1 MFLPNSHLHLCR
13 SFAAHSQTHTSIL
26 SLAGD
31 ILFAMFNCS
40 AESECT
46 PILRMPLAS
55 RPLNLPSILSSVDSD
70 GLEIHDRKTS
80 SRQRQFEG
88 QTHSPQLGPQ
98 GNPMPLEFPTVITY
112 PTLYKELIQN
122 LTPLGL
128 ENLDKRLSLDILI
141 GKIKRD
147 YACYTSSPDLL
158 FLQQHMPDWECMSGK
173 AGLQGVIPS
182 LPWLYNSPDFS
193 PCVAWARTEML
204 TRTEYE
210 IYQFHVHA
218 HLKEFARRRQVRL
231 GILLYFLNCN
241 VIRIIC
247 ECYLCSQPGER
258 ISMSYVDFFYHTISD
273 APSGL
278 ESPLRFIKIKDT
290 QFQMEPMVYMRTAEE
305 VLRVLRFP
313 TDEAELSLF
322 LVGKTFE
329 CRCGGASL
337 SGSPIALTFKDLV
350 SLSARCCLLQINNCI
365 LLRSFT
371 SVFVRRLPMS
381 YPNGTQK
388 QRGFTNL

>member
-1 MFLPNSHLHLCR
+1 
-13 SFAAHSQTHTSIL
+13 
-26 SLAGD
+26 
-31 ILFAMFNCS
+31 MFNCS
-40 AESECT
+40 AESDFT
-46 PILRMPLAS
+46 PLLRMPLAS
-55 RPLNLPSILSSVDSD
+55 RPLNLPSISVDV
-70 GLEIHDRKTS
+70 GLEIHNGKTS
-80 SRQRQFEG
+80 SCQRQFEG
-88 QTHSPQLGPQ
+88 QTHSPQFRPQ
-98 GNPMPLEFPTVITY
+98 GDPMLPEFPTVITY
-112 PTLYKELIQN
+112 PTLCKELIQN

-128 ENLDKRLSLDILI
+128 KNLDRRLSLDILI

-158 FLQQHMPDWECMSGK
+158 FLQQHMPDWERMKGK
-173 AGLQGVIPS
+173 AGLQDIIPS
-182 LPWLYNSPDFS
+182 RLPWLYNSLDFS
-193 PCVAWARTEML
+193 PCAAWVRTEIL
-204 TRTEYE
+204 ARAEYE

-247 ECYLCSQPGER
+247 ECYLCSQLGER
-258 ISMSYVDFFYHTISD
+258 TSMSYVDYFHHTISD

-278 ESPLRFIKIKDT
+278 ESPLRFIKIKET
-290 QFQMEPMVYMRTAEE
+290 QFQMEPMFYMTTAEE

-313 TDEAELSLF
+313 TDEAGLSLS
-322 LVGKTFE
+322 LVGKAFE

-337 SGSPIALTFKDLV
+337 SGSPIALSFKDLV
-350 SLSARCCLLQINNCI
+350 SLPPRHCLFQINNRI

-371 SVFVRRLPMS
+371 SASIRRLPMS

-388 QRGFTNL
+388 QRGLPNI